1 MGQDFSLGDLLRLQ
15 LHVHAEACAEIVDRA
30 QKEQVIEK
38 ALLKISDT
46 WNAMQLTFTPY
57 KVCPQRTQAIHV
69 MHQQALRCCMF
80 WVTCAFKT
88 TVNPKPPD
96 AGRQ

>member
-38 ALLKISDT
+38 ALRKISDT

-57 KVCPQRTQAIHV
+57 KVCHQPTSARNDIY
-69 MHQQALRCCMF
+69 QQALCY
-80 WVTCAFKT
+80 
-88 TVNPKPPD
+88 
-96 AGRQ
+96 